1 MGGRRLRCNKDNSR
15 LFNRE
20 GNLTFEIKEKKEL
33 ASNIF
38 QMAVLA
44 PRVAKKALPG
54 QFIILRIDEGGER
67 IPLTIKDSDPDAGT
81 ITIVV
86 QVAGKTTTRLSALN
100 AGDAIL
106 DFVGPLG
113 NPTELPEGKAKVV
126 CVGGGVGTACMYPQV
141 KELAR
146 RGSDVT
152 VIIGSKT
159 KDLLIMEDDLR
170 ELATELIV
178 CTDDGSYGRKGFVSE
193 PLKEM
198 LEAGERPDEVIAI
211 GPLMMMR
218 AVADVTR
225 PFDVHT
231 IVSLNPIM
239 IDGTG
244 MCGGCRVT
252 IGGEVKFTCVDGPEF
267 DAHQVDF
274 KELFMRQKYYLDEE
288 KLSKEEHDCRL
299 NA

>member
-1 MGGRRLRCNKDNSR
+1 M
-15 LFNRE
+15 
-20 GNLTFEIKEKKEL
+20 FEIKGKEQL
-33 ASNIF
+33 ASGIF
-38 QMAVLA
+38 QIVVSA

-54 QFIILRIDEGGER
+54 QFIILRIDEDGER
-67 IPLTIKDSDPDAGT
+67 IPLTIKDSDPEAGT
-81 ITIVV
+81 VTIVV
-86 QVAGKTTTRLSALN
+86 QVAGKTTSQLSELN
-100 AGDAIL
+100 VGNAIL

-113 NPTELPEGKAKVV
+113 NPTELPEGKSKVV

-152 VIIGSKT
+152 VIIGSRT
-159 KDLLIMEDDLR
+159 KDLLIMEDDLK
-170 ELATELIV
+170 EFASELIV

-193 PLKEM
+193 PLKDM
-198 LEAGERPDEVIAI
+198 LEAGEKPDEVIAI

-218 AVADVTR
+218 AVAEVTR

-231 IVSLNPIM
+231 LVSLNPIM

-252 IGGEVKFTCVDGPEF
+252 VGGEVKFTCVDGPEF

-274 KELFMRQKYYLDEE
+274 KELFMRQRYYLDEE
-288 KLSKEEHDCRL
+288 AISKEEHDCHL
-299 NA
+299 DV

>member
-1 MGGRRLRCNKDNSR
+1 M
-15 LFNRE
+15 
-20 GNLTFEIKEKKEL
+20 FEIREKKQL
-33 ASNIF
+33 ASGIF
-38 QMAVLA
+38 QMAILA

-54 QFIILRIDEGGER
+54 QFIILRVNENGER

-81 ITIVV
+81 VTIVV
-86 QVAGKTTTRLSALN
+86 QIAGGTTSLLSKLN
-100 AGDAIL
+100 AGDSIR

-113 NPTELPEGKAKVV
+113 NPTELPEGKAKVF
-126 CVGGGVGTACMYPQV
+126 CIGGGVGTACMYPQV

-152 VIIGSKT
+152 AIIGAKT
-159 KDLLIMEDDLR
+159 KDLLIMEDEIA
-170 ELATELIV
+170 ELANRLIV
-178 CTDDGSYGRKGFVSE
+178 CTDDGSYGKKGFVSE

-198 LEAGERPDEVIAI
+198 LEAGERPDMVIAI

-225 PFDVHT
+225 EYGVHT
-231 IVSLNPIM
+231 VVSLNPIM
-239 IDGTG
+239 VDGTG

-252 IGGEVKFTCVDGPEF
+252 VGGETKFACVDGPEF

-274 KELFMRQKYYLDEE
+274 KELFMRQRYYLDEE
-288 KLSKEEHDCRL
+288 ALAREKHNCKLPV
-299 NA
+299 